1 MGRLRPTPSPLL
13 PLLQKTERDTANR
26 HTGEGPGSPRHC
38 MEDSPSTDEVGS
50 RVGAEWAPLRQRSG
64 LFNSHSSRIWLNAVT
79 IGIYSV
85 MLLSSGEQ
93 TDLSIG
99 NGGRAGNGKST
110 WNGLF
115 FLKSAVLL
123 KTNGLAFRTWTN
135 ISYVDSL
142 LKSTHGAW
150 LRSWLSGLWKRSP
163 RRPRGKGFLLRVT
176 WQFYCHPAQMTLN
189 QHRWTSCQ
197 GVLLPPVRGYRRT
210 PSFSRPSPNYW
221 PFVSSKS
228 ATRVHTTKLH

>member
-85 MLLSSGEQ
+85 MLLSSDEQ

-99 NGGRAGNGKST
+99 NGEGRGTARAHEMD
-110 WNGLF
+110 F
-115 FLKSAVLL
+115 F
-123 KTNGLAFRTWTN
+123 F
-135 ISYVDSL
+135 
-142 LKSTHGAW
+142 
-150 LRSWLSGLWKRSP
+150 
-163 RRPRGKGFLLRVT
+163 
-176 WQFYCHPAQMTLN
+176 
-189 QHRWTSCQ
+189 
-197 GVLLPPVRGYRRT
+197 
-210 PSFSRPSPNYW
+210 
-221 PFVSSKS
+221 
-228 ATRVHTTKLH
+228 

>member
-110 WNGLF
+110 RIGLF
-115 FLKSAVLL
+115 FFFKSAVLL
-123 KTNGLAFRTWTN
+123 KTNGLAFRT
-135 ISYVDSL
+135 
-142 LKSTHGAW
+142 
-150 LRSWLSGLWKRSP
+150 
-163 RRPRGKGFLLRVT
+163 
-176 WQFYCHPAQMTLN
+176 
-189 QHRWTSCQ
+189 
-197 GVLLPPVRGYRRT
+197 
-210 PSFSRPSPNYW
+210 
-221 PFVSSKS
+221 
-228 ATRVHTTKLH
+228 

>member
-1 MGRLRPTPSPLL
+1 MGSLET
-13 PLLQKTERDTANR
+13 
-26 HTGEGPGSPRHC
+26 
-38 MEDSPSTDEVGS
+38 EVGS
-50 RVGAEWAPLRQRSG
+50 FQQSQLQNLAKCGYNRHLLGNATGQWRADRPVNRKRGKGGERQEHTKWT
-64 LFNSHSSRIWLNAVT
+64 F
-79 IGIYSV
+79 
-85 MLLSSGEQ
+85 
-93 TDLSIG
+93 
-99 NGGRAGNGKST
+99 
-110 WNGLF
+110 F

-197 GVLLPPVRGYRRT
+197 GVLLPPVRGHRKT
-210 PSFSRPSPNYW
+210 PSFSRPSSNYW

-228 ATRVHTTKLH
+228 ARRVHTIKLH